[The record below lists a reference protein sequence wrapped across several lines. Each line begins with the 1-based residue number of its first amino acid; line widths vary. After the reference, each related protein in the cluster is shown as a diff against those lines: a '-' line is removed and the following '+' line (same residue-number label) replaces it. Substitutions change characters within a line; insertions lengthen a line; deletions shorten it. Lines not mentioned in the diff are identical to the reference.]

1 MLVSSLICELGEDR
15 RQVDVACPCIP
26 GTLPSNWYVLSISW
40 LILPNPNLILA
51 THLKFPI
58 SINGIAVTSVT

>member
-26 GTLPSNWYVLSISW
+26 GTLPSNWYVLSIS
-40 LILPNPNLILA
+40 
-51 THLKFPI
+51 
-58 SINGIAVTSVT
+58 